1 MESGEAPLAASEAG
15 NGVILQP
22 MEFLRDGIASSRAYL
37 FHSCRVS
44 HAHKATEHDNW

>member
-22 MEFLRDGIASSRAYL
+22 MELLRAGIASSRAYL
-37 FHSCRVS
+37 FHLPSITCPQGYGV
-44 HAHKATEHDNW
+44 